1 MFTLRSFLVL
11 LFLFAYLIL
20 LIPVHLVLRLIGLF
34 NHDARKNIAN
44 ALVYYA
50 FKWELF
56 QSGAKI
62 EVVGQ
67 ENIPEGAVLFAPN
80 HRSYFD
86 ILLLHTTSTKRP
98 GFVAKKEMDNFIG
111 LNWWMRDI
119 GCIFLDR
126 HDIKSGF
133 QMIKDGAEM
142 LKAGHSMVIFAE
154 GTRNQG
160 KEMLPFKEGS
170 IKMAEKA
177 DCPVVPVTIMNSDQ
191 LLEDWPGFSIKKA
204 HVKVIYGDPIYV
216 KDLPKEQKKKAGS
229 YVQSIIAA
237 NIEKEG
243 GQIGKI
249 MIEKDKEN

>member
-1 MFTLRSFLVL
+1 MFTVRSFLVL

-20 LIPVHLVLRLIGLF
+20 LIPIHLVLRLVGLF
-34 NHDARKNIAN
+34 SESSRKKLAN
-44 ALVYYA
+44 AFVYYA

-56 QSGAKI
+56 QSGAHI
-62 EVVGQ
+62 EVSGQ
-67 ENIPEGAVLFAPN
+67 EKIPEGAVLFAPN

-86 ILLLHTTSTKRP
+86 ILLVHTTCTKRP
-98 GFVAKKEMDNFIG
+98 SFVAKEEMNHFIG

-119 GCIFLDR
+119 GCVFLNR

-133 QMIKDGAEM
+133 QMIKDGAQL
-142 LKAGHSMVIFAE
+142 LKQGHSMVIFAE
-154 GTRNQG
+154 GTRSQG

-204 HVKVIYGDPIYV
+204 NVKIIYGDPVYV
-216 KDLPKEQKKKAGS
+216 KDLPKEQKKKAGA
-229 YVQSIIAA
+229 YIQEIIAA

-243 GQIGKI
+243 GQIGKVI
-249 MIEKDKEN
+249 RDR